1 MEQALLAAPRE
12 VTASWEDG
20 GESALAEIETLARPA
35 LSTREMHERYC
46 AGARILVV
54 DDEPAIHDFM
64 DRLLSAHHYVVQHA
78 SNGAEALHII
88 AAHPPDV
95 VISDVLMPVMNG
107 IELCRR
113 VRTNP
118 RTALLPVLLLS
129 AGGSTDDK
137 VNGLDAG
144 ADEYMTKPFE
154 VGEIL
159 ARLRALLRM
168 TFMHSQLENAEQ
180 VIFSLA
186 LAVEAKDSYTAGH
199 IERVSSLSV
208 AIGQDLGLNSQVC
221 AQIHR
226 GGVLHDIGKIGVP
239 DSVLNKPG
247 RLTPEEFE
255 IIKRHPDIGD
265 RICRKLKTLQD
276 VLDLIRHHHER
287 LDGSG
292 YPDGLSGRA
301 ISLEARILAVCDVYD
316 ALASNRPY
324 RPAMTSEEAI
334 EMLASGVRAG
344 HWDREVV
351 ECLRS
356 IVSVRQEGAPPCSCE
371 KPTS

>member
-1 MEQALLAAPRE
+1 MEQTLLD
-12 VTASWEDG
+12 V
-20 GESALAEIETLARPA
+20 ARPA
-35 LSTREMHERYC
+35 PAGTWEVGAALPAPDFGVGARPLPTPRELHERFC

-64 DRLLSAHHYVVQHA
+64 DRLLRANHYEVQHA
-78 SNGAEALHII
+78 SNGAEALNVINS
-88 AAHPPDV
+88 HPPEIVITDV
-95 VISDVLMPVMNG
+95 MMPVMNG
-107 IELCRR
+107 IDLCRQIKA
-113 VRTNP
+113 NS
-118 RTALLPVLLLS
+118 RTALIPVLLLS

-168 TFMHSQLENAEQ
+168 AFMRSQLENAEQ

-186 LAVEAKDSYTAGH
+186 LAVEAKDPYTAGH
-199 IERVSSLSV
+199 IERVSSLAV
-208 AIGQDLGLNSQVC
+208 VIGQDFGLSPGAC

-239 DSVLNKPG
+239 DSILAKPG
-247 RLTPEEFE
+247 RLTPEEFV

-292 YPDGLSGRA
+292 YPDGLSGKELT
-301 ISLEARILAVCDVYD
+301 LESRILAVCDVYD

-324 RPAMTSEEAI
+324 RAAMEGEQALEVLVT
-334 EMLASGVRAG
+334 GVKAG
-344 HWDREVV
+344 HWDRDVV
-351 ECLRS
+351 ECLRH
-356 IVSVRQEGAPPCSCE
+356 IVSVRQERPPDAH
-371 KPTS
+371 PQNR